1 MPFVAEKIPIPD
13 TDLWSTLFERDDR
26 QFPDDQV
33 LYTNPFTARAHTFAQ
48 LRSTTIQ
55 FGIGLRKY
63 LNFRKGDVLLIY
75 AGNCIDT
82 PIVTWGAQWIGG
94 VVSPANPAYT
104 VEELR
109 FQVRDSAAKV
119 IVTLPH
125 LLPKVKE
132 AIRGLENSQTIAQ
145 SNITI
150 LIQGDDAIPPG
161 EQSFRSILAPSSDS
175 QHGWKEI
182 INPRKDLAYLVY
194 SSGTTGLPKGVMLS
208 HRNVVADLFMV
219 ASREG
224 TMMSW
229 EKDRILSVLPFYHIY
244 GSFVCSYGNLRRV
257 VVTETGL
264 QCILQVPC
272 YTGVPTIVMESF
284 NLPSFLSIIQD
295 HKITYTYVAPPIVLH
310 LAKSPMV
317 DEYDLKS
324 LRSIVC
330 GAAPLSKELVFGV
343 RDRLGVEVKQAYG
356 LSETS
361 PVTHIQLKFDVALGS
376 VGPPLP
382 NQTIKF
388 MSSSS
393 PPEEVPS
400 ETEGEIWIS
409 GPNVF
414 LGYHNNPAAT
424 TASLAPSDD
433 ADGDPFFKTGDI
445 GYADENGNM
454 YVTDRVKELIKYKG
468 YQVAPAE
475 LEGILLTREEVVDVA
490 VVGKWDKGR
499 ETEVPVAFVVGKG
512 GPDRYGEKEGR
523 EIERWL
529 EGKVANHKRLR
540 GGVKWVE
547 EIPKSASGKILRR
560 VLREGLKKEEK
571 QGLKAKL

>member
-33 LYTNPFTARAHTFAQ
+33 LYTNPLTACAYTFAQ
-48 LRSTTIQ
+48 LRSTTIA
-55 FGIGLRKY
+55 FGIGLRKH

-109 FQVRDSAAKV
+109 FQSGVKV

-145 SNITI
+145 NSITI
-150 LIQGDDAIPPG
+150 LLQGDEAIPPG
-161 EQSFRSILAPSSDS
+161 EQSFRSIFVPSSDS
-175 QHGWKEI
+175 QHGWRETI
-182 INPRKDLAYLVY
+182 TPRKDLAYLVY

-208 HRNVVADLFMV
+208 HRNVVADLLMV

-229 EKDRILSVLPFYHIY
+229 EKDRILSQ
-244 GSFVCSYGNLRRV
+244 RRV
-257 VVTETGL
+257 TDTGL

-361 PVTHIQLKFDVALGS
+361 PVTHIQASYSILTSLKFDVALGS

-388 MSSSS
+388 MDSSS
-393 PPEEVPS
+393 PPEEVPPG
-400 ETEGEIWIS
+400 TEGEIWIS

-424 TASLAPSDD
+424 TASLAPDDD
-433 ADGDPFFKTGDI
+433 ADADPFFKTGDI

-475 LEGILLTREEVVDVA
+475 LEGILLTREDVVDVA

-529 EGKVANHKRLR
+529 EGRVADHKRLR

-571 QGLKAKL
+571 EGLKSKL